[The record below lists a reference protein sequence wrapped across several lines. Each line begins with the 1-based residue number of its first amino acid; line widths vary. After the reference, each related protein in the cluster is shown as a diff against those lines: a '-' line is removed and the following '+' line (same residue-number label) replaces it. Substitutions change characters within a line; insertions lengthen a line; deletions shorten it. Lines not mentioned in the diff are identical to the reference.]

1 MSTPLQEMIVLGLLV
16 MAGIVI
22 AEYMGGPRWRKALT
36 AGVLVAILITGWKI
50 FIGEIVL

>member
-1 MSTPLQEMIVLGLLV
+1 MSANLQEMIVLGLLA

-36 AGVLVAILITGWKI
+36 AGLLVAILITGWKV
-50 FIGEIVL
+50 FIGE